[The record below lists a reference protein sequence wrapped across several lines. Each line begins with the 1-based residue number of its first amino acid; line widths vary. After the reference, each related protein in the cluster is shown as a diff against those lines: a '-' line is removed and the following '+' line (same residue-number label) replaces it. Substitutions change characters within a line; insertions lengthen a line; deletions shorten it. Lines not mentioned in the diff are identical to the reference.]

1 MERIEKTI
9 SELENSKVKI
19 TQSEQKREI
28 DKKKKKAS
36 GTGNIIRLKICVI
49 SVPKGEERKVGLKNC
64 TKK

>member
-28 DKKKKKAS
+28 DKKKKAS

>member
-28 DKKKKKAS
+28 NKQTKKAS
-36 GTGNIIRLKICVI
+36 GTGNTIRLKICVI
-49 SVPKGEERKVGLKNC
+49 RVPEGEERKVGLKNC